1 MLFRPDVPTSGAE
14 SGPASGAGRRGG
26 WGRGAPGWAC
36 ALLALAA
43 GLGGCAGGQSTRYRG
58 GPTGTGGG
66 GGASAVAAS
75 PGAPSPS
82 WSSSAAPTGRPV
94 APVTFRFDVGDEIAT
109 GVWTEPELSSSQ
121 RLLADGTISPPLL
134 KPQRVVGRTVEEVQ
148 AQLTAAYREF
158 LKEPRV
164 SVRVVSIHSDRVFV
178 LGEVR
183 TPQAVSLVGPL
194 TALQSVAAAGG
205 FQEEYAEKSRVLVLR
220 VGADGRPSP
229 VAVDAR
235 AVLSGRQADLPL
247 QRGDIVYVPARGVTE
262 FARTVGQALSPLTS
276 AIGSA
281 SSVGALI
288 VAGQN

>member
-1 MLFRPDVPTSGAE
+1 MFFRPEAPAAEGDFRPRRPWTGAVL
-14 SGPASGAGRRGG
+14 P
-26 WGRGAPGWAC
+26 W
-36 ALLALAA
+36 LLAGAV
-43 GLGGCAGGQSTRYRG
+43 GLGGCAGGQATRYRG
-58 GPTGTGGG
+58 GPTASVG
-66 GGASAVAAS
+66 GGAGGGAAPVVGS
-75 PGAPSPS
+75 PAAPSLS
-82 WSSSAAPTGRPV
+82 TAARPV

-183 TPQAVSLVGPL
+183 SPQAVSLVGPL

-220 VGADGRPSP
+220 VGPDGRPSP

-262 FARTVGQALSPLTS
+262 FARTVGQALSPITS